1 VNTSQ
6 DTSRWWRLR
15 LTTDFSIII
24 PAYNEEQRIGLLLSQ
39 IPGGQ
44 GHYLVICDGAD
55 ATPSMVREFAAAH
68 PEIDLRCLT
77 YSHRLGKGGA
87 VREGVLKTIT
97 PLVGFMDADAS
108 TSVGQMVSLFDALDG
123 ADCVIGSRWLPGSIV
138 PERQGIARR
147 FESRGFNLLI
157 RLLFGLSLTDTQCGA
172 KVFKKSAIDAVIGDM
187 VSSGFEFDVEL
198 LWRLSQKGY
207 QIKEYPITW
216 QHQGGSRVRGM
227 DIFRMFRSLVSL
239 RVAGSGPGDG

>member
-1 VNTSQ
+1 
-6 DTSRWWRLR
+6 

-24 PAYNEEQRIGLLLSQ
+24 PAYNEEHRIGRILSQ
-39 IPGGQ
+39 IPDSGGE
-44 GHYLVICDGAD
+44 YLVICDGSD
-55 ATPSMVREFAAAH
+55 STPDIVREFAAAH
-68 PEIDLRCLT
+68 PGTDLRCLT
-77 YSHRLGKGGA
+77 YSGRLGKGGA
-87 VREGVLKTIT
+87 VREGFSHTTT

-108 TSVGQMVSLFDALDG
+108 ASVAQMASLFAALDG

-172 KVFKKSAIDAVIGDM
+172 KVFKKSAVDAVVGDM

-207 QIKEYPITW
+207 VIKEVPITW
-216 QHQGGSRVRGM
+216 QNQGGSQVRGM
-227 DIFRMFRSLVSL
+227 DVFRMLRSLVSL
-239 RVAGSGPGDG
+239 RFFGGPHDG